1 VCKPFNA
8 LHKIAVAVFV
18 LLSFMFDQGSTHA
31 SGPEAEGDI
40 HHGPCSQMIGDT
52 EVSLEIT
59 PRPVKAMRA
68 LHFKVVIRGRSPSQP
83 PFVDLDMP
91 GMFMGPNVVRL
102 KASSAGTYEGRGFI
116 VKCVSRRR
124 DWRATVC
131 LPGIGK
137 ARFFFE
143 VVHNSES

>member
-1 VCKPFNA
+1 MCKPLNW
-8 LHKIAVAVFV
+8 LHGIGVAV
-18 LLSFMFDQGSTHA
+18 LLLFTLMFGRGSTHA
-31 SGPEAEGDI
+31 SGPEDGCDI

-59 PRPVKAMRA
+59 PRPVRAMRE
-68 LHFKVVIRGRSPSQP
+68 LHFKVVVRGRYPSQP

-102 KASSAGTYEGRGFI
+102 KSSSPHTYEGRGLI
-116 VKCVSRRR
+116 VRCMSHRT

-131 LPGIGK
+131 LPGIG
-137 ARFFFE
+137 AAQFFFD
-143 VVHNSES
+143 VVHK